1 MTISL
6 RTLLRSVLAAVVCM
20 VMLVSTLPAAAAASA
35 VTPIAPKF
43 NDTNGTVYI
52 NEQHGVRFH
61 IDVDG
66 TEVTKDGMSYA
77 RPGTF
82 TAEHGIRTGVP
93 ITVTAVSAGPPTV
106 LTGTT
111 EWTHTL
117 PAPSTTPDPVIPQG
131 PTFDDWEPSVRIPA
145 DRGVR
150 YHIDVDGTAVTK
162 DGLD

>member
-1 MTISL
+1 M
-6 RTLLRSVLAAVVCM
+6 
-20 VMLVSTLPAAAAASA
+20 STLPAAAAAGA

-66 TEVTKDGMSYA
+66 TEVTKDGLPYA

-82 TAEHGIRTGVP
+82 TAEHGIRAGVP